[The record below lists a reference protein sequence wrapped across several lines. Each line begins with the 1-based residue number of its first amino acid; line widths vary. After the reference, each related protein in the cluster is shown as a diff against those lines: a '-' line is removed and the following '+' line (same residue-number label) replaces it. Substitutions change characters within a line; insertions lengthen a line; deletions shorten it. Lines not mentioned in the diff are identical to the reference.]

1 MNQSKI
7 SVRYAK
13 ALFGLV
19 KETQT
24 SDILRKDIELLL
36 QCIRELPDLQYVI
49 QSPVIKVGE
58 KIRLFEESF
67 RDTFHSLAFTF
78 INLVLKHRREEH
90 LAGMCRYF
98 LDLLKSDQ
106 GIRSAE
112 LVTTI
117 APDEKLRQQIIR
129 LISRKYACQ
138 VELQEKVDKAIV
150 GGFILRVDDQQ
161 IDASIS
167 SKLKRIKTELI
178 NSQF

>member
-19 KETQT
+19 KETK
-24 SDILRKDIELLL
+24 SYDNVRKDIELLL
-36 QCIRELPDLQYVI
+36 QCIGELPELQFVI

-58 KIRLFEESF
+58 KIRLFNESF
-67 RDTFHSLAFTF
+67 RDSFDALTFTF
-78 INLVLKHRREEH
+78 INLVLEHRREEH

-112 LVTTI
+112 LVTAV
-117 APDEKLRQQIIR
+117 APDEKLREHIIR
-129 LISRKYACQ
+129 LVSKKYDCKI
-138 VELQEKVDKAIV
+138 ELHEKVDQTIV

-167 SKLKRIKTELI
+167 SKLNRIKTELI
-178 NSQF
+178 NSQS

>member
-36 QCIRELPDLQYVI
+36 QCITELPELQFVI
-49 QSPVIKVGE
+49 ESPVIKVGE

-67 RDTFHSLAFTF
+67 RTSFHSITFTF
-78 INLVLKHRREEH
+78 INLVLEHRREEY

-98 LDLLKSDQ
+98 LSLMKADQ

-117 APDEKLRQQIIR
+117 APDEKLRQQIVR

-138 VELQEKVDKAIV
+138 VELHEKVDKAII
-150 GGFILRVDDQQ
+150 GGFILRIDDQQ

-167 SKLKRIKTELI
+167 SKLKRIRTELI
-178 NSQF
+178 NSHS